1 MLSLGVT
8 RGVHRADVLGE
19 HGVRDARGRRAVAD
33 DGDVEGGARARARVG
48 AAPVLRLGLGL
59 GLRLGLGLGLGS
71 GLELLETA
79 RAFCQSAK
87 KPWSGL
93 GLGLG

>member
-1 MLSLGVT
+1 MHARLHVWGGSQWTEHEKSKSLETRDVLSLGVT

-33 DGDVEGGARARARVG
+33 DGDVEGGARVRARVG

-59 GLRLGLGLGLGS
+59 GYGYG
-71 GLELLETA
+71 
-79 RAFCQSAK
+79 
-87 KPWSGL
+87 
-93 GLGLG
+93 